1 MIMKASDKILRK
13 IARSQLRAWTMGHLK
28 TKQGGR
34 CALCEKVIDVRV
46 MGAKSDYVADH
57 DHITG
62 EIRGVLCRGCNGAEG
77 KVFTAAATWG
87 KQGFNTEAVAKYLRT
102 LADYLEQPGCG
113 FMYPDHKSDE
123 EKALAT
129 KNKALKA
136 AAARAAR
143 LKIAKQNK
151 DKA

>member
-1 MIMKASDKILRK
+1 MTVLRK
-13 IARSQLRAWTMGHLK
+13 ISRSQLKAWAIGHLK
-28 TKQGGR
+28 TQQGG
-34 CALCEKVIDVRV
+34 LCCICKQTIDLTVK
-46 MGAKSDYVADH
+46 GHKSDWVVDH
-57 DHITG
+57 DHTDG
-62 EIRGVLCRGCNGAEG
+62 RIRGVLHRGCNGAEG

-102 LADYLEQPGCG
+102 LADYLEKPGCG

-123 EKALAT
+123 EKALAA

>member
-1 MIMKASDKILRK
+1 MATNVLLRR
-13 IARSQLRAWTMGHLK
+13 IARSQLRAWAMGHLK
-28 TKQGGR
+28 MKQDGK
-34 CALCEKVIDVRV
+34 CQLCFKVIDLKV
-46 MGAKSDYVADH
+46 MGAKSDYVVDH
-57 DHITG
+57 CHLTG
-62 EIRGVLCRGCNGAEG
+62 EIRGVLCRGCNGADG
-77 KVFTAAATWG
+77 RIFTAAATWG

-102 LADYLEQPGCG
+102 LADYLEKPGCG

-143 LKIAKQNK
+143 LKVAKQNK